1 MAGPNGGNLFQENTS
16 GRGTYG
22 ELAQSQPLSSLLVF
36 KRRGNHNFY
45 IYHAFL
51 IIILFIRSDNILL
64 HKEDSN

>member
-1 MAGPNGGNLFQENTS
+1 MGENLFQENTS
-16 GRGTYG
+16 GRSMYG
-22 ELAQSQPLSSLLVF
+22 ELAQSQPLSCLF
-36 KRRGNHNFY
+36 KQRGNHNFY